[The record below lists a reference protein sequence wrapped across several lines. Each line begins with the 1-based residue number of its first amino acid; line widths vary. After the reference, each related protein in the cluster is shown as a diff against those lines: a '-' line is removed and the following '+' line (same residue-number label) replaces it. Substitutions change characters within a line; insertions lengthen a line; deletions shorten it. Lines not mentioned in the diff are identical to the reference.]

1 MEIGGIAQLATVL
14 AQQRTAQDVSVA
26 LLKKTLQ
33 IEADSAS
40 SLLAALPRVEAANLP
55 PHLGQT
61 IDTSA

>member
-1 MEIGGIAQLATVL
+1 MEIGGIAQLATAL

-26 LLKKTLQ
+26 MLKKTLQ

-40 SLLAALPRVEAANLP
+40 SLLAALPPVEAANLP